1 MYLKKV
7 LFLILCVISI
17 FVNAQHLNSDGLKM
31 VSKVTV
37 NHLMSD
43 KIIEF
48 SYDKKDK
55 LCEVVYTYIEKHRK
69 PYNVYKEV
77 ITKNNNKIIQKS
89 YFNGKLYNRYEYRY
103 NLNSDGRITYIGTY
117 EYTQAQ
123 TIGRNERE
131 LYYNSNKLVAMDI
144 ISSGKI
150 KTPFFFY
157 ESNYYSTE
165 FIYDGSSYQYTS
177 CTYSL
182 SDEQKKKYAPYYT
195 EDEYK
200 ESRNALIRRNGNTY
214 WKLEFSNNAI
224 NDTNIGIGKLY
235 DLGRFHIVG
244 LQKNSIDN
252 PLFFTEWIG
261 IRENNLII
269 RDYHNKIN
277 WYDAKYKYD
286 NRGNIVNIDYIYH
299 YMYRTDEKCNYN
311 VKIEYLEF

>member
-1 MYLKKV
+1 MKKV
-7 LFLILCVISI
+7 LFLILCIISNS
-17 FVNAQHLNSDGLKM
+17 VSAQRLNSDGLKM

-48 SYDKKDK
+48 SYDKEDK
-55 LCEVVYTYIEKHRK
+55 LREVVYTYIEKRRK

-77 ITKNNNKIIQKS
+77 ITKNNNEITQKS
-89 YFNGKLYNRYEYRY
+89 YFNGKLYNRYEYKY
-103 NLNSDGRITYIGTY
+103 KLNSDGRITYIGTY

-131 LYYNSNKLVAMDI
+131 LYYDNNKLTTMNI

-150 KTPFFFY
+150 RIPFFFY
-157 ESNYYSTE
+157 EATYKSTE
-165 FIYDGSSYQYTS
+165 FIYDDKRYSYVSRTH
-177 CTYSL
+177 SL
-182 SDEQKKKYAPYYT
+182 SEEQIKRYAPYYT
-195 EDEYK
+195 EEEYK
-200 ESRNALIRRNGNTY
+200 ESKNIRIKKYDICN
-214 WKLEFSNNAI
+214 WKLEFSDNVI
-224 NDTNIGIGKLY
+224 NDTNVGIGKLY

-269 RDYHNKIN
+269 RDYHNKVN
-277 WYDAKYKYD
+277 WYDVEYKYD

-299 YMYRTDEKCNYN
+299 YMERIDEKCNFN
-311 VKIEYLEF
+311 VRIEYLEF

>member
-1 MYLKKV
+1 MKKV
-7 LFLILCVISI
+7 LFLILCIISI
-17 FVNAQHLNSDGLKM
+17 SVNAQRLNSDGLKM

-37 NHLMSD
+37 NYSMMD

-48 SYDKKDK
+48 SYDKEEK
-55 LCEVVYTYIEKHRK
+55 LREVVYTYIEKHRK

-77 ITKNNNKIIQKS
+77 ITKKNNEITQKS
-89 YFNGKLYNRYEYRY
+89 YFNGKLYNRYEHKYR
-103 NLNSDGRITYIGTY
+103 LNSDGKITYIGTY

-131 LYYNSNKLVAMDI
+131 LYYNGNKLVAMNI

-157 ESNYYSTE
+157 EATYKSTE
-165 FIYDGSSYQYTS
+165 FTYDDKGYNYVSRTH
-177 CTYSL
+177 SL
-182 SDEQKKKYAPYYT
+182 SNEQIKKYAPYYT
-195 EDEYK
+195 EEEYK
-200 ESRNALIRRNGNTY
+200 ESKNVRIKRYDICN
-214 WKLEFSNNAI
+214 WKLEFSNNVI

-244 LQKNSIDN
+244 LQKKSIDN

-269 RDYHNKIN
+269 RDYHNKVN
-277 WYDAKYKYD
+277 WYDVEYTYD

-299 YMYRTDEKCNYN
+299 YMERTDEKCNYN

>member
-1 MYLKKV
+1 MKKV
-7 LFLILCVISI
+7 LFLILCIISNS
-17 FVNAQHLNSDGLKM
+17 VSAQRLNSDGLKM

-48 SYDKKDK
+48 SYDKEDK
-55 LCEVVYTYIEKHRK
+55 LREVVYTYIEKRRK

-77 ITKNNNKIIQKS
+77 ITKNNNEITQKS
-89 YFNGKLYNRYEYRY
+89 YFNGKLYNRYEYKY
-103 NLNSDGRITYIGTY
+103 KLNSDGRITYIGTY

-131 LYYNSNKLVAMDI
+131 LYYDNNKLTTMNI

-150 KTPFFFY
+150 RTPFFFY
-157 ESNYYSTE
+157 EATYKSTE
-165 FIYDGSSYQYTS
+165 FIYDDKRYSYVSRTH
-177 CTYSL
+177 SL
-182 SDEQKKKYAPYYT
+182 SEEQIKRYAPYYT
-195 EDEYK
+195 EEEYK
-200 ESRNALIRRNGNTY
+200 ESKNIRIKKYDICN
-214 WKLEFSNNAI
+214 WKLEFSDNVI
-224 NDTNIGIGKLY
+224 NDTNVGIGKLY

-269 RDYHNKIN
+269 RDYHNKVN
-277 WYDAKYKYD
+277 WYDVEYKYD

-299 YMYRTDEKCNYN
+299 YMERIDEKCNFN
-311 VKIEYLEF
+311 VRIEYLEF